1 MDIIYF
7 WFQNPEIWFK
17 CSLDV
22 DQAITQLFGER
33 VKNATLSTK
42 PDKFQDL
49 ENIILLDQLSRHV
62 DRVWK
67 SCYATTYHSRAL
79 ELSFKVIKEGLEDW
93 LPEHICFILMPLRH
107 SKLREH
113 LEHSLDHIC
122 QLRRGS
128 PHNTYYR
135 RFYYANLTRLSKFIQ
150 PQEFTCKSD
159 NIPEYKQIFCSSCQY
174 KVDEEKIWLSK
185 LNFQEEIVNSFFK
198 IKCNYPNITI
208 SLSGG
213 VDSMVSS
220 FILKK
225 LGFQVTALMI
235 NYQNR
240 TESLEEVNL
249 VSSWCQKMEI
259 PFYVTSITQI
269 SRTNDQDRNFYETF
283 TKNIRFQ
290 SYQSL
295 QNPVVLGHNMDD
307 CFENIFSNIK
317 NKRSIDNLLGMDDVS
332 YQLGATLLRPMLKIR
347 KGTIIEFAQ
356 RYNIPYLWDSTPKW
370 SQRGKYRDNLIP
382 SIEKYE
388 PQLLPSLLEMSNR
401 FKKISNHYYQ
411 LIEQNLKIDKFRVD
425 RYSIQFMKCT
435 EIDYWKYVFQRCL
448 ELYQLKIPSYK
459 SLRHLIFIIES
470 KHDYIGK
477 QVMLTKYY
485 SGHFIEENKLI
496 IRVF

>member
-1 MDIIYF
+1 MDIIHF
-7 WFQNPEIWFK
+7 WFQNPEIWFN
-17 CSLDV
+17 CSKTIDLE
-22 DQAITQLFGER
+22 ITQLFGER
-33 VKNATLSTK
+33 VKNVILSTR

-49 ENIILLDQLSRHV
+49 ENIILLDQISRHV
-62 DRVWK
+62 DRVWN

-79 ELSFKVIKEGLEDW
+79 ELSLEVIKNGLEDW

-107 SKLREH
+107 SKLKSY
-113 LEHSLDHIC
+113 LELSLDHIC
-122 QLRRGS
+122 HLRRRCPQNS
-128 PHNTYYR
+128 YYR
-135 RFYYANLTRLSKFIQ
+135 RFYYANLTRLSEFIQ
-150 PQEFTCKSD
+150 PQEYKGKSD
-159 NIPEYKQIFCSSCQY
+159 DINRYKQILCSGCQY
-174 KVDEEKIWLSK
+174 QFDEEQIWSSK
-185 LNFQEEIVNSFFK
+185 LNSKEVIVNSFVS
-198 IKCNYPNITI
+198 IKCKYPYVTI

-307 CFENIFSNIK
+307 CLENIFSNIK

-332 YQLGATLLRPMLKIR
+332 YQLGVTLLRPMLKIQ

-382 SIEKYE
+382 SIEKHE
-388 PQLLPSLLEMSNR
+388 PQLLSSLLEMSNR

-448 ELYQLKIPSYK
+448 ELYQLKVPSYK
-459 SLRHLIFIIES
+459 SLKHLISILES
-470 KHDYIGK
+470 EHDYIGK

-485 SGHFIEENKLI
+485 SGEFIEENKLI